1 MDQGEA
7 NQKYICKPFSSPPI
21 TTFDDARL
29 FWHNGEPR
37 HKIFDSKKSIEIEPT
52 EKLDYWSKT
61 FYGPKPLIINN
72 GQTLVAKIPWEEEAT
87 ITTSFTLKPKEQ
99 FDQAGIMV
107 IVNENVWVKAGIE
120 YTDGFPNL
128 SCVVTNDGYSDWS
141 TQRIPR
147 YKSSENDQ
155 EDLDRISLNV
165 RLSKL
170 RPGAI
175 QGPSLIFE
183 AAYVNKDVGKN
194 GGDLDWFQVRI
205 ASLRSVAEVQGKD
218 DDWLMGVFSNAPVKQ
233 GGSSVTFHSIEI
245 GEKVKPVHDAV
256 L

>member
-1 MDQGEA
+1 M
-7 NQKYICKPFSSPPI
+7 
-21 TTFDDARL
+21 
-29 FWHNGEPR
+29 
-37 HKIFDSKKSIEIEPT
+37 
-52 EKLDYWSKT
+52 
-61 FYGPKPLIINN
+61 
-72 GQTLVAKIPWEEEAT
+72 
-87 ITTSFTLKPKEQ
+87 
-99 FDQAGIMV
+99 
-107 IVNENVWVKAGIE
+107 
-120 YTDGFPNL
+120 
-128 SCVVTNDGYSDWS
+128 
-141 TQRIPR
+141 
-147 YKSSENDQ
+147 
-155 EDLDRISLNV
+155 
-165 RLSKL
+165 